1 MKNKTTA
8 ALFALFLGWF
18 GVHRFYLRQPGLG
31 ILYIVLFSMGIS
43 VVLGIIDAIVLL
55 AMDPAEFDRRYND
68 EEESNEFDRF
78 DRRKERADYRRRSRT
93 RSSHRT
99 RSSAERRTERRPAAR
114 QETRRPRKRYGRS
127 TTEQVPER
135 RRVNPYKQSG
145 IKKYKDFD
153 LQAAIEDFD
162 KGLEINSHDIS
173 LHFNIA
179 CAYSLTEH
187 KDKAMYHLGKAVEY
201 GFKDFN
207 KIKTHDDLAFVR
219 IQPEFEKFEADGF
232 KVIST
237 PQLEPPKENLLDD
250 DVLLSQ
256 LNRLSEL
263 KSKGLI
269 TEKEFIA
276 EKQKLIR

>member
-68 EEESNEFDRF
+68 DEESNEHDRYS
-78 DRRKERADYRRRSRT
+78 RRREKTDYRRRPDTNT
-93 RSSHRT
+93 RSRQRPS
-99 RSSAERRTERRPAAR
+99 RRTERRPVTS
-114 QETRRPRKRYGRS
+114 QETRNPRRRYGRS
-127 TTEQVPER
+127 VTTNQAPER

-153 LQAAIEDFD
+153 LQAAIEDFE
-162 KGLEINSHDIS
+162 KGLEIDNHDIS

-179 CAYSLTEH
+179 CAYSLTESA
-187 KDKAMYHLGKAVEY
+187 DKAMTHLAKAVEY

-219 IQPEFEKFEADGF
+219 IQPEFEQFAADGF
-232 KVIST
+232 MIT
-237 PQLEPPKENLLDD
+237 RAPQLEPPKENLLDD
-250 DVLLSQ
+250 DILLSQ

-263 KSKGLI
+263 KNKGLI
-269 TEKEFIA
+269 TEKEFLA
-276 EKQKLIR
+276 EKHKLVR

>member
-68 EEESNEFDRF
+68 EEESSEFDR
-78 DRRKERADYRRRSRT
+78 YSRRRQERSDYSRKTRDTQRQSRRSSRRPVERQAT
-93 RSSHRT
+93 RSS
-99 RSSAERRTERRPAAR
+99 RR
-114 QETRRPRKRYGRS
+114 RYGRAAVKS
-127 TTEQVPER
+127 QVPER

-153 LQAAIEDFD
+153 LQAAIEDFE
-162 KGLEINSHDIS
+162 KGLEIDSKDIS

-179 CAYSLTEH
+179 CAYSLTEQA
-187 KDKAMYHLGKAVEY
+187 DKAMVHLSMAIEN
-201 GFKDFN
+201 GFKDLK

-232 KVIST
+232 RITKP

-250 DVLLSQ
+250 DLLLSQ

-263 KSKGLI
+263 KTKGLI
-269 TEKEFIA
+269 TEKEFLA